1 MASKVVVTF
10 IFLILCFPLGIQSS
24 TSNSWI
30 KAGYYTSQT
39 ELPVSDINSALF
51 NHLIFAFAYVNSS
64 SYELSINS
72 SDSGKFSTFT
82 NLVKRKNPSVATILS
97 IWVGREQSSI
107 FFSKLSQLSNR
118 KSFIES
124 SISVARINGFD
135 GLDLCGIEPSTSLN
149 MTVFGTLLEEWRVA
163 TDSEV
168 KTKNKPRLLLVMLA
182 HPRPSLHSVSYPI
195 DAMKN
200 NLDWVHIKSY
210 DCSMPTK
217 TNITF
222 PQAALYDPSNQGINT
237 NNSLQEWLDRGFPPS
252 KLVLGLPYHGYA
264 WTLVDPKDDPIGAF
278 ASGPA
283 VTADGSM
290 AYRFIKWFIRS
301 YGYGADS
308 IYNDTYVVNFCR
320 IGKNWI
326 NYDDVEAIRAKVS
339 YAKKMG
345 LLGYNVFQVGNDD
358 DNWALSRAG
367 IRKVLKSTLYRTI
380 TGSDARDLNSNTP
393 TKVLSYASIKVATN
407 NFSSQNKLGEGGYGP
422 VYKGKFANGQEMAVK
437 RLSKT
442 SNQGIEEFKNEVTL
456 TANLQHVNLVRVLGY
471 CTEKEEKMLIYEYM
485 PKKSL
490 DFYLFDPARRH
501 ILDWQKRVNIIE
513 GITQGLL
520 YLQEYSNFTVIH
532 RDLKA
537 SNILLD
543 DEMNPK
549 ISDFGMARIFRK
561 EEHEANTD
569 RIVGTLFGV
578 TLLQIIS
585 GRRNTCLY
593 GLNENL
599 NLLEYAYELWKEGQ
613 GVQFIESTLDDSS
626 STCKIL
632 RCMQIA
638 LLCVQENPIDRP
650 SMLAVSSMLKSEA
663 DAIVTPKKPAF
674 SIKEEDGE
682 HCKLKVRDET
692 CSFNDS
698 TISQVVPRS

>member
-1 MASKVVVTF
+1 
-10 IFLILCFPLGIQSS
+10 
-24 TSNSWI
+24 
-30 KAGYYTSQT
+30 
-39 ELPVSDINSALF
+39 
-51 NHLIFAFAYVNSS
+51 
-64 SYELSINS
+64 
-72 SDSGKFSTFT
+72 
-82 NLVKRKNPSVATILS
+82 
-97 IWVGREQSSI
+97 
-107 FFSKLSQLSNR
+107 
-118 KSFIES
+118 
-124 SISVARINGFD
+124 
-135 GLDLCGIEPSTSLN
+135 

-358 DNWALSRAG
+358 DNWALSRAAQEELDG
-367 IRKVLKSTLYRTI
+367 NHQQNKKRLLTIALVTAAMLFLLLGTVIFCFTRRRFDSTWIRKVLKSTLYRTI

-569 RIVGTLFGV
+569 RIVGTLHMSCGKKV
-578 TLLQIIS
+578 KA
-585 GRRNTCLY
+585 C
-593 GLNENL
+593 
-599 NLLEYAYELWKEGQ
+599 
-613 GVQFIESTLDDSS
+613 SS
-626 STCKIL
+626 L
-632 RCMQIA
+632 
-638 LLCVQENPIDRP
+638 
-650 SMLAVSSMLKSEA
+650 
-663 DAIVTPKKPAF
+663 
-674 SIKEEDGE
+674 
-682 HCKLKVRDET
+682 
-692 CSFNDS
+692 
-698 TISQVVPRS
+698 SQH